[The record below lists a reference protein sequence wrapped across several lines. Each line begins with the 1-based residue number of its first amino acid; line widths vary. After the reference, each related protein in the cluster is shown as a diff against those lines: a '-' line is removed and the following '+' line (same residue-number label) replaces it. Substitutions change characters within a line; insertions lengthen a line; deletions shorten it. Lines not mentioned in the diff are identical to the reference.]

1 MPLPEQRGLTFKA
14 KFIKEIEEFIDKH
27 PELGWAAVPEAI
39 RYAWNKFVAEYKDK
53 IGTDFLNTKQNF
65 VNDLIII
72 LLNGRNI
79 RFLKGKK
86 TKLSDNDKIYLSLP
100 VSGG

>member
-1 MPLPEQRGLTFKA
+1 MA
-14 KFIKEIEEFIDKH
+14 KVHLYLLNIFYLRVKKNLLEYEAKNIKQLIS
-27 PELGWAAVPEAI
+27 
-39 RYAWNKFVAEYKDK
+39 KFVAEYKDK

>member
-1 MPLPEQRGLTFKA
+1 MA
-14 KFIKEIEEFIDKH
+14 KVRLYLLNIFYLRVKKNLLEYEANNIKQLIS
-27 PELGWAAVPEAI
+27 
-39 RYAWNKFVAEYKDK
+39 KFVAEYKDK

-72 LLNGRNI
+72 LLNGRNV

>member
-1 MPLPEQRGLTFKA
+1 MA
-14 KFIKEIEEFIDKH
+14 KVHLYLLNIFYLRVKKRVLEYESNNIKHLIS
-27 PELGWAAVPEAI
+27 
-39 RYAWNKFVAEYKDK
+39 KFVSEYKDK

>member
-1 MPLPEQRGLTFKA
+1 MA
-14 KFIKEIEEFIDKH
+14 KVQLYLLNLFYLRVKKNVLEYEANNIKQLIS
-27 PELGWAAVPEAI
+27 
-39 RYAWNKFVAEYKDK
+39 KFVAEYKDK

-65 VNDLIII
+65 VSDLIII
-72 LLNGRNI
+72 LLNGRSV

-86 TKLSDNDKIYLSLP
+86 TKLTDNDKIYLSLP

>member
-1 MPLPEQRGLTFKA
+1 MA
-14 KFIKEIEEFIDKH
+14 KVRLYLLNIFYLRVKKNLLEYEANNIKQLIS
-27 PELGWAAVPEAI
+27 
-39 RYAWNKFVAEYKDK
+39 KFVAEYKDK

>member
-1 MPLPEQRGLTFKA
+1 MA
-14 KFIKEIEEFIDKH
+14 KVRLYLLNIFYLRVKKNLLEYEANNIKQLIS
-27 PELGWAAVPEAI
+27 
-39 RYAWNKFVAEYKDK
+39 KFVAEYKDK

-100 VSGG
+100 VVGG

>member
-1 MPLPEQRGLTFKA
+1 MA
-14 KFIKEIEEFIDKH
+14 KVQLYLLNLFYLRVKKNVLEYEANNIKQLIS
-27 PELGWAAVPEAI
+27 
-39 RYAWNKFVAEYKDK
+39 KFVAEYKDK

-65 VNDLIII
+65 VSDLIII
-72 LLNGRNI
+72 LLNGRNV

-86 TKLSDNDKIYLSLP
+86 TKLTDNDKIYLSLP

>member
-1 MPLPEQRGLTFKA
+1 MPKVHLYLLNIFFSRVKKRVLEYESNNIKQLIS
-14 KFIKEIEEFIDKH
+14 KFIS
-27 PELGWAAVPEAI
+27 
-39 RYAWNKFVAEYKDK
+39 EYKDK
-53 IGTDFLNTKQNF
+53 IGIDFLNAKQNF

-72 LLNGRNI
+72 LLNGRNV